1 MTTEVAAE
9 EAEEVEVVEAAEE
22 ATKMTV
28 QEPWAVASGLLTLTW
43 TCIALV
49 QNSKEMKTTQST
61 QRQAVPNNQRS
72 TSKSKL
78 ILS

>member
-9 EAEEVEVVEAAEE
+9 EAEEVEVVEAAEV

-28 QEPWAVASGLLTLTW
+28 QEPWAVASVLPTLTW
-43 TCIALV
+43 TCTALV
-49 QNSKEMKTTQST
+49 PNSKEMKTTQYT
-61 QRQAVPNNQRS
+61 QRQAALNNPKS

>member
-9 EAEEVEVVEAAEE
+9 EAEEVEVVEAAEV
-22 ATKMTV
+22 ATRMTV
-28 QEPWAVASGLLTLTW
+28 QELWAVASGLPTLTW
-43 TCIALV
+43 TCTALV
-49 QNSKEMKTTQST
+49 LNSKEMKTTQYT
-61 QRQAVPNNQRS
+61 QRLAALNKPKS